1 MSDKGETPSLDGE
14 LKEVPFAGAS
24 LKVGTK
30 EAYRTLRDRTDVNSI
45 LVLTR
50 STGLV
55 ETVQEWL
62 DEVGTTHSNVQ
73 ATVQSLTQHASRV
86 RTTNERGRQVATRA
100 EQMAA
105 IVAEMRATNWD
116 DSQFLH
122 GASQQESFFTD
133 LSTLVTAILTQ
144 DVRPID
150 IDDADLRAVS
160 EFAFRVRDRLEA
172 AGRTDLSRVIHV
184 ANRALDSGVEVS
196 IPDAVLVVNFEEFA
210 DREREYVARISEDR
224 DLICVAQEASS
235 VYRVS
240 EEPGD
245 PTLEEGL
252 TSIEP
257 TREVALQS
265 QPEIVATRLGT
276 AKSHAAGDLDGPG
289 SAGSVSLLQGETF
302 ETHVRGIADEIHR
315 LSTSADRSASD
326 IGYGDIAVVVRD
338 TRVPISDIVQQLWNQ
353 NVPVTSTSVSGLEY
367 DSAARELYH
376 VLRAVV
382 AIRDGREVPEASQR
396 ALETRIKDVTLESTD
411 ASSVDI
417 DVRETLTDIAEQTR
431 YDNALAEWI
440 DETEL
445 KGRIAATNER
455 IQARIS
461 FDNVEEVIRLSRF
474 IQDQDLCQ
482 TWEEY
487 LDLIE
492 LFYERQ
498 TSDRLSDELETS
510 TDGVQVDTVRALKG
524 DRRKAVFVVGV
535 VEDEFP
541 KEIPTNPLFPE
552 GRAREIDKFPLFV
565 DPDVQEVRNTFPTTA
580 DAEIYDPIRTY
591 YREMDRRLLAIA
603 SQTAER
609 HLYFGTYRQD
619 RTGLAQYRPSR
630 YLDLVEE
637 EVGLEHMQG
646 DDNAKSPE
654 REVVAAFDE
663 SQRDLWEATLEEP
676 IDEQVLVDRFRNVQ
690 SILASQDDTR
700 IREALRTRI
709 ELSRGEIRR
718 VNASG
723 KEAKR

>member
-1 MSDKGETPSLDGE
+1 MTDKRGAPPLDGE

-24 LKVGTK
+24 LKVGTR
-30 EAYRTLRDRTDVNSI
+30 EAYRTLRDRPDVNSI
-45 LVLTR
+45 LVVTR
-50 STGLV
+50 ATGLI
-55 ETVQEWL
+55 ETVEEWL
-62 DEVGTTHSNVQ
+62 DEVDLHSNVQ
-73 ATVQSLTQHASRV
+73 VTVQSLTQHASRV
-86 RTTNERGRQVATRA
+86 RTATEEGRQVATRA

-105 IVAEMRATNWD
+105 IVAEMRATDWD
-116 DSQFLH
+116 DSQFLRE
-122 GASQQESFFTD
+122 ASQQESFFTD
-133 LSTLVTAILTQ
+133 ISALVTAILTQ
-144 DVRPID
+144 DVRPSD
-150 IDDADLRAVS
+150 IDDADLRAIS

-184 ANRALDSGVEVS
+184 ANRALDSGVDVS

-210 DREREYVARISEDR
+210 DREREYVARISEER

-245 PTLEEGL
+245 PTQEKGL
-252 TSIEP
+252 TSIEK
-257 TREVALQS
+257 TDNVALQS
-265 QPEIVATRLGT
+265 QPEIVAARLGT
-276 AKSHAAGDLDGPG
+276 GDSHAAGDLDGPG

-315 LSTSADRSASD
+315 LNTSTGRSASD
-326 IGYGDIAVVVRD
+326 VGYGDIAVVVRD

-353 NVPVTSTSVSGLEY
+353 NIPVSSTSVSGLEY

-382 AIRDGREVPEASQR
+382 ALRGGREVPRASQR
-396 ALETRIKDVTLESTD
+396 ALETRIKEVTLEATETGSG
-411 ASSVDI
+411 DI
-417 DVRETLTDIAEQTR
+417 DVRETLADIAEQTR
-431 YDNALAEWI
+431 YDTALAQWI
-440 DETEL
+440 DKTEL
-445 KGRIAATNER
+445 KGRIAASNER

-461 FDNVEEVIRLSRF
+461 FDNVEEVIHLSRF
-474 IQDQDLCQ
+474 VQDQGLCQ

-492 LFYERQ
+492 LFYERE
-498 TSDRLSDELETS
+498 TSDRLSDALETS
-510 TDGVQVDTVRALKG
+510 TDGVRVDTVRALKG

-541 KEIPTNPLFPE
+541 EEIPTNPLFPE
-552 GRAREIDKFPLFV
+552 GRARGIDEFPLFV
-565 DPDVQEVRNTFPTTA
+565 DPSVQQVRDTFPTTA
-580 DAEIYDPIRTY
+580 DAEIYDPIRAY

-603 SQTAER
+603 SQTTED

-637 EVGLEHMQG
+637 EVELERMLG
-646 DDNAKSPE
+646 DDDAKSPE

-676 IDEQVLVDRFRNVQ
+676 IDEQVLIDRFRNVQ

-718 VNASG
+718 SDASTEG
-723 KEAKR
+723 ANR